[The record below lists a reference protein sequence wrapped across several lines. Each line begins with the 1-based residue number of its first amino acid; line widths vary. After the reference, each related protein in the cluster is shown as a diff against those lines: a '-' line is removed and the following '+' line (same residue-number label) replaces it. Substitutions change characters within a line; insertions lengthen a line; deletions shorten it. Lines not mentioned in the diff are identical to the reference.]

1 MNTLVPSC
9 EDVVRLL
16 SSNWIIKGELQHTA
30 FMLNPGETYLSV
42 NRPAI
47 ESFCK
52 DVAAFLSKHSDYCV
66 GGKGKTYQCAVLN
79 VGDINSISVCQD
91 GTSMDISVEV
101 EPRSTHTK
109 SHAGIFTRFRNQ
121 NIKSGQTLKYGPMSE
136 DVSADSILLNVRFQ
150 LLALSTVEQREI
162 NDEG

>member
-66 GGKGKTYQCAVLN
+66 
-79 VGDINSISVCQD
+79 
-91 GTSMDISVEV
+91 
-101 EPRSTHTK
+101 
-109 SHAGIFTRFRNQ
+109 
-121 NIKSGQTLKYGPMSE
+121 
-136 DVSADSILLNVRFQ
+136 RFQ

-162 NDEG
+162 NDED